1 MIWASSEKFGCG
13 KARSRSGKVIVVA
26 HYYPK
31 GNIPGQFQQNVLLP
45 TLLQDENDEQLLHE
59 TLSIISAVDWNI
71 LQIDLYYDNIFGSWI
86 LH

>member
-59 TLSIISAVDWNI
+59 TLSIISAVD
-71 LQIDLYYDNIFGSWI
+71 
-86 LH
+86 